1 VRGPALSDAHPSKEV
16 DMERLLGRF
25 APQIF
30 AVTRILSGVL
40 LACHGAQKLLP
51 VFGGPMANRPPLMTL
66 AGTIE
71 LGAGTLIALGLF
83 ASYAAFLASGLM
95 AAAYFMAHATQGF
108 WPVLNHGDLAIVFC
122 WFFLFVAAHG
132 PGPWALDGLRKKA

>member
-1 VRGPALSDAHPSKEV
+1 
-16 DMERLLGRF
+16 MERLLGRF

-30 AVTRILSGVL
+30 AVTRILTGVMF
-40 LACHGAQKLLP
+40 ACHGAQKLLP

-83 ASYAAFLASGLM
+83 ASYAAFLASGTM
-95 AAAYFMAHATQGF
+95 AAAYFMGHFPKGF
-108 WPVLNHGDLAIVFC
+108 WPVENHGDLAIVYC
-122 WFFLFVAAHG
+122 WFFLFLAAHG
-132 PGPWALDGLRKKA
+132 PGPWSLDWLRKQR

>member
-1 VRGPALSDAHPSKEV
+1 
-16 DMERLLGRF
+16 MERLLGRF

-30 AVTRILSGVL
+30 AVLRILTGVM

-71 LGAGTLIALGLF
+71 LGAGTMIALGLF
-83 ASYAAFLASGLM
+83 ASYASFVASGLM
-95 AAAYFMAHATQGF
+95 AAAYFMVHFGQGF
-108 WPVLNHGDLAIVFC
+108 FPLVNHGELAVVYC
-122 WFFLFVAAHG
+122 WFFLFLAAHG
-132 PGPWALDGLRKKA
+132 PGTWSLDGLRKKR

>member
-1 VRGPALSDAHPSKEV
+1 VRGLALSDAHASKEV

-30 AVTRILSGVL
+30 AVTRILAGVM
-40 LACHGAQKLLP
+40 LACHGAQKMLP

-83 ASYAAFLASGLM
+83 ASYAAFVASGLM
-95 AAAYFMAHATQGF
+95 AAAYFMVHFAQGF
-108 WPVLNHGDLAIVFC
+108 FPLVNHGELAVVYCF
-122 WFFLFVAAHG
+122 FFLFVAAHG
-132 PGPWALDGLRKKA
+132 PGPWSLDGLRKKR

>member
-1 VRGPALSDAHPSKEV
+1 
-16 DMERLLGRF
+16 MEKQLGRF

-30 AVTRILSGVL
+30 AVLRILVGVM

-83 ASYAAFLASGLM
+83 ASWAAFLASGLM
-95 AAAYFMAHATQGF
+95 AAAYFMVHFGQGF
-108 WPVLNHGDLAIVFC
+108 FPLVNHGELAVVYC
-122 WFFLFVAAHG
+122 WFFLFLAAHG
-132 PGPWALDGLRKKA
+132 PGPWSLDGLRKKR

>member
-1 VRGPALSDAHPSKEV
+1 
-16 DMERLLGRF
+16 MEKQLGRF

-30 AVTRILSGVL
+30 AVTRIVAGVL
-40 LACHGAQKLLP
+40 FACHGAQKLLP

-83 ASYAAFLASGLM
+83 ASYAAFVASGQM
-95 AAAYFMAHATQGF
+95 AAAYFMSHLKAGF
-108 WPVLNHGDLAIVFC
+108 WPIQNHGDLAIMFC
-122 WFFLFVAAHG
+122 FFFLFVAAHG
-132 PGPWALDGLRKKA
+132 PGPWSLDGLRKKR